1 MQEVIE
7 QYENCLSEEKA
18 TWIMRRTIQGKVQET
33 AKQPDIFIAKDIMH
47 VYTDYLNHF
56 KNQKGFDHIP

>member
-1 MQEVIE
+1 
-7 QYENCLSEEKA
+7 
-18 TWIMRRTIQGKVQET
+18 MRRTIQGKVQET